1 MEQAILALLGV
12 NITLMLYLDRGRRAD
27 IAQLRQE
34 TQAALARLEDK
45 LETKIDN
52 GLSQLESKMS
62 QLESKM
68 DTKLEQLE
76 TKMSQLESK
85 MDTKLK
91 QLETKMDT
99 GFNRVNARI
108 DYLTEVVMD
117 LARRV
122 GRLEGR
128 AEADTAS
135 TQYTE

>member
-45 LETKIDN
+45 LDTKIDN
-52 GLSQLESKMS
+52 GLS

-76 TKMSQLESK
+76 SK
-85 MDTKLK
+85 MDA
-91 QLETKMDT
+91 

-135 TQYTE
+135 VQYTE